1 MPENLLAEIDK
12 RTYLILE
19 KFFTTKTFGWSK
31 MTVMNKIS
39 IEQYLEK
46 VARFSGSEYGKMLR
60 CQFED
65 IQGDSELAM
74 LVAPSPEELDQ
85 LRKAVAIMTPAE
97 KENADTLSDEQ
108 IERLAADAQI
118 DPANLAIFMNGYALH
133 CKRVP

>member
-1 MPENLLAEIDK
+1 
-12 RTYLILE
+12 
-19 KFFTTKTFGWSK
+19 
-31 MTVMNKIS
+31 MTIMNKVS

-74 LVAPSPEELDQ
+74 LVAPSPQELDQ